1 MQKLQ
6 RKRSKGWA
14 NICKIARNCTEKKQ
28 TMGRINKGN
37 LRTPTSEE
45 ARKMQKKSVEKR
57 RENKTMREIYE
68 QVIADKK
75 ADIIRA
81 LNKGIDECNLATL
94 RELREGTDGT
104 KMQLSGEV
112 TTKWETQEDRLKA
125 FEDLMK

>member
-1 MQKLQ
+1 
-6 RKRSKGWA
+6 
-14 NICKIARNCTEKKQ
+14 
-28 TMGRINKGN
+28 MGRINKQN

-45 ARKMQKKSVEKR
+45 AREMQKKSVEKR

-75 ADIIRA
+75 ADIVRA

-104 KMQLSGEV
+104 KMQLSGELS
-112 TTKWETQEDRLKA
+112 TKLETQEDRLKA

>member
-1 MQKLQ
+1 
-6 RKRSKGWA
+6 
-14 NICKIARNCTEKKQ
+14 
-28 TMGRINKGN
+28 MGRINKQN

-45 ARKMQKKSVEKR
+45 AREMQKKSVEKR

-68 QVIADKK
+68 QVIAEKK

-104 KMQLSGEV
+104 KMQLSGEISA
-112 TTKWETQEDRLKA
+112 KLETQEDRLKA
-125 FEDLMK
+125 FEEIMK

>member
-1 MQKLQ
+1 
-6 RKRSKGWA
+6 
-14 NICKIARNCTEKKQ
+14 
-28 TMGRINKGN
+28 MGKINKQN

-45 ARKMQKKSVEKR
+45 AREMQKKSVEKR

-75 ADIIRA
+75 ADIVRA

>member
-1 MQKLQ
+1 
-6 RKRSKGWA
+6 
-14 NICKIARNCTEKKQ
+14 
-28 TMGRINKGN
+28 MGRINKQN

-45 ARKMQKKSVEKR
+45 AREMQKKSVEKR

-75 ADIIRA
+75 ADIVRA

-112 TTKWETQEDRLKA
+112 SAKLETQEDRLNA
-125 FEDLMK
+125 FEEIMR

>member
-1 MQKLQ
+1 
-6 RKRSKGWA
+6 
-14 NICKIARNCTEKKQ
+14 
-28 TMGRINKGN
+28 MGKINKQN

-45 ARKMQKKSVEKR
+45 AREMQKKSVEKR

-75 ADIIRA
+75 ADIVRA

-104 KMQLSGEV
+104 KMQLSGEL
-112 TTKWETQEDRLKA
+112 TTKLETQEDRLKA

>member
-1 MQKLQ
+1 
-6 RKRSKGWA
+6 
-14 NICKIARNCTEKKQ
+14 
-28 TMGRINKGN
+28 MGKINKQN

-45 ARKMQKKSVEKR
+45 AREMQKKSVEKR

-68 QVIADKK
+68 QVIAEKK

-104 KMQLSGEV
+104 KMQLSGELS
-112 TTKWETQEDRLKA
+112 TKLETQEERLKA
-125 FEDLMK
+125 FEEIMK

>member
-1 MQKLQ
+1 
-6 RKRSKGWA
+6 
-14 NICKIARNCTEKKQ
+14 
-28 TMGRINKGN
+28 MGRINKQN

-45 ARKMQKKSVEKR
+45 AREMQKKSVEKR

-68 QVIADKK
+68 QVIAEKK

-125 FEDLMK
+125 FEDLIK

>member
-1 MQKLQ
+1 
-6 RKRSKGWA
+6 
-14 NICKIARNCTEKKQ
+14 
-28 TMGRINKGN
+28 MGRINKQN

-45 ARKMQKKSVEKR
+45 AREMQKKSVEKR

-112 TTKWETQEDRLKA
+112 SAKLETQEDRLKA
-125 FEDLMK
+125 FEEIMK

>member
-1 MQKLQ
+1 MLNGGKEYQ
-6 RKRSKGWA
+6 
-14 NICKIARNCTEKKQ
+14 NTENNTKQ
-28 TMGRINKGN
+28 HGEVADMGRINKQN

-45 ARKMQKKSVEKR
+45 AREMQKKSVEKR

-112 TTKWETQEDRLKA
+112 SAKLETQEDRLKA
-125 FEDLMK
+125 FEEIMK

>member
-1 MQKLQ
+1 
-6 RKRSKGWA
+6 
-14 NICKIARNCTEKKQ
+14 
-28 TMGRINKGN
+28 MGKINKQN

-45 ARKMQKKSVEKR
+45 AREMQKKSVEKR

-75 ADIIRA
+75 ADIVRA

-104 KMQLSGEV
+104 KMQLSGEIA
-112 TTKWETQEDRLKA
+112 TKLETQEDRLKA

>member
-1 MQKLQ
+1 
-6 RKRSKGWA
+6 
-14 NICKIARNCTEKKQ
+14 
-28 TMGRINKGN
+28 MGKINKQN

-45 ARKMQKKSVEKR
+45 AREMQKKSVEKR

-75 ADIIRA
+75 ADIVRA
-81 LNKGIDECNLATL
+81 LNNGIDKCNLATL

-112 TTKWETQEDRLKA
+112 TTKLESPEDRIKL
-125 FEDLMK
+125 FEDLMQ

>member
-1 MQKLQ
+1 
-6 RKRSKGWA
+6 
-14 NICKIARNCTEKKQ
+14 
-28 TMGRINKGN
+28 MGRINKQN

-45 ARKMQKKSVEKR
+45 AREMQKKSVEKR

-81 LNKGIDECNLATL
+81 LNKGIDEGNLATL

-104 KMQLSGEV
+104 KMQLSGELS
-112 TTKWETQEDRLKA
+112 TKLETQEDRLKA

>member
-1 MQKLQ
+1 
-6 RKRSKGWA
+6 
-14 NICKIARNCTEKKQ
+14 
-28 TMGRINKGN
+28 MGRINKQN

-45 ARKMQKKSVEKR
+45 AREMQKKSVEKR

-104 KMQLSGEV
+104 KMQLSGEIA
-112 TTKWETQEDRLKA
+112 TKLETQEDRLKA

>member
-1 MQKLQ
+1 
-6 RKRSKGWA
+6 
-14 NICKIARNCTEKKQ
+14 
-28 TMGRINKGN
+28 MGRINKQN

-45 ARKMQKKSVEKR
+45 AREMQKKSVEKR

-75 ADIIRA
+75 ADIVRA

>member
-1 MQKLQ
+1 
-6 RKRSKGWA
+6 
-14 NICKIARNCTEKKQ
+14 
-28 TMGRINKGN
+28 MGKINKQN

-45 ARKMQKKSVEKR
+45 AREMQKKSVEKR

-68 QVIADKK
+68 QVIAEKK

-104 KMQLSGEV
+104 KMQLSGELS
-112 TTKWETQEDRLKA
+112 TKLETQEDRLKA
-125 FEDLMK
+125 FEEIMK

>member
-1 MQKLQ
+1 
-6 RKRSKGWA
+6 
-14 NICKIARNCTEKKQ
+14 
-28 TMGRINKGN
+28 MGKINKQN

-45 ARKMQKKSVEKR
+45 AREMQKKSVEKR

-104 KMQLSGEV
+104 KMQLSGELS
-112 TTKWETQEDRLKA
+112 TKLETQEDRLKA